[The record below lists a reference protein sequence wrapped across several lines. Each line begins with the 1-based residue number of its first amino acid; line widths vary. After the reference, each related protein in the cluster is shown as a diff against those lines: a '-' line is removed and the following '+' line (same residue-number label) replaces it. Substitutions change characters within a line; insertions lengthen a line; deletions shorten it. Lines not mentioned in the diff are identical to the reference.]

1 MATRNTIDEVKAWLT
16 PTLIAILGYLLN
28 SGIQDLKADLKELKQ
43 LGGIHEKR
51 IQKLEYKV
59 FGISSAFALPHFNP
73 FVFDKT
79 KTLHYNGVKFFYA

>member
-16 PTLIAILGYLLN
+16 PTLIAILGYMLN

-51 IQKLEYKV
+51 IQKIEYKV
-59 FGISSAFALPHFNP
+59 FGISAAFTLHHSNP
-73 FVFDKT
+73 FLFNKT
-79 KTLHYNGVKFFYA
+79 KTLHYNGVKFYYA